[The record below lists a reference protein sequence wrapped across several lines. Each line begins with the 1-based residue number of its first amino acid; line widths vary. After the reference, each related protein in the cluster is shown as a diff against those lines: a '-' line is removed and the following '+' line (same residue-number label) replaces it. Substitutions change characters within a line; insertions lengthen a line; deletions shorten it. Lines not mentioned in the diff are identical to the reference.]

1 MLMSILKLKHKF
13 MQTHISCLFQ

>member
-1 MLMSILKLKHKF
+1 MSILKLKHKF